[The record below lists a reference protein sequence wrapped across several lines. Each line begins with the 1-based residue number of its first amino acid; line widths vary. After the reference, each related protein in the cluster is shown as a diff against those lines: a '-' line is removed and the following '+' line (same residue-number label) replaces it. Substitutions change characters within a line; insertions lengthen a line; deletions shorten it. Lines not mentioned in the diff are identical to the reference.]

1 MKNTKINKYDRV
13 KRFISPVFA
22 PLLTSEVNDGDEVIT
37 RYHSDVELVLSQ
49 TRLDNAS
56 LQAIISSWRSS
67 SGQDTSRYT
76 DEQLIS
82 HIKSRH
88 LQSAS
93 EIQSW
98 LNYLD
103 ASALN
108 VLETNKPA
116 PAEPSPAEPS
126 PTEPSPTEPSV

>member
-1 MKNTKINKYDRV
+1 MKNNQINKFERV
-13 KRFISPVFA
+13 KRFIAPVFS
-22 PLLTSEVNDGDEVIT
+22 PLLTSEVKDGEEVIT
-37 RYHSDVELVLSQ
+37 RYHSDVELVLNQ

-56 LQAIISSWRSS
+56 LQAIISTWRTSI
-67 SGQDTSRYT
+67 GQDTSRFT

-82 HIKSRH
+82 NIKSRH

-108 VLETNKPA
+108 VIEANEANKPA
-116 PAEPSPAEPS
+116 PSDPAPSDPAPVSE
-126 PTEPSPTEPSV
+126 

>member
-56 LQAIISSWRSS
+56 LQAIISSWRQQEHQPASL
-67 SGQDTSRYT
+67 QTYVV
-76 DEQLIS
+76 DEAV
-82 HIKSRH
+82 K
-88 LQSAS
+88 
-93 EIQSW
+93 
-98 LNYLD
+98 
-103 ASALN
+103 
-108 VLETNKPA
+108 
-116 PAEPSPAEPS
+116 
-126 PTEPSPTEPSV
+126 

>member
-1 MKNTKINKYDRV
+1 MKSNINNFDRV
-13 KRFISPVFA
+13 KRFVSPVFA
-22 PLLTSEVNDGDEVIT
+22 PLLTTEIKDGDEVIT
-37 RYHSDVELVLSQ
+37 RYHSDVELVLNQ

-56 LQAIISSWRSS
+56 LQAIISTWRTS
-67 SGQDTSRYT
+67 SGQDTSRFT

-82 HIKSRH
+82 NIKSRH

-103 ASALN
+103 ASAAN
-108 VLETNKPA
+108 VIEAIKPA
-116 PAEPSPAEPS
+116 PAEPAPAEPAPAVS
-126 PTEPSPTEPSV
+126 TE